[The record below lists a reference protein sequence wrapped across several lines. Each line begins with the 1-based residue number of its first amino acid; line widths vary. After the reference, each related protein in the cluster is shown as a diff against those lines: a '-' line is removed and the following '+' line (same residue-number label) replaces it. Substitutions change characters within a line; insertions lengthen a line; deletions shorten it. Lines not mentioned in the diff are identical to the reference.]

1 MKSLDAWKQGGE
13 ECFSPYPH
21 PSGVVLQVEC
31 FSPLHPKLLQE
42 APYPLYNTTTIH
54 DAATPLLHS
63 IS

>member
-1 MKSLDAWKQGGE
+1 MKSLDAWKQGGGGGITP
-13 ECFSPYPH
+13 SPH
-21 PSGVVLQVEC
+21 PPGVVLQVEC

-54 DAATPLLHS
+54 DGATSLLHS